1 MIIGLSGKKG
11 SGKNQVAEYF
21 GQILGWRNVNI
32 IAFADPI
39 KEIAVKYMGVD
50 KNIAW
55 GTQEEKESTY
65 TAWSW
70 EDIPPSKRSNY
81 NVTTNR
87 LTVRQ
92 LLQYIGTEL
101 FRQNIADD
109 FWVKSCFNQIHNYG
123 DKYRHHIITDVRFP
137 NEANEI
143 KELGGKVVRLWRGG
157 DIQVDDKHASETA
170 LNNEDCKIVDSFPD
184 HSYLNKL
191 NFFDVANYKKS
202 SLFDMVINNY
212 GDLGH
217 LMSTCVK
224 VCKKMKLG

>member
-21 GQILGWRNVNI
+21 AKILGRQNVNI

-55 GTQEEKESTY
+55 GTQEQKESTY
-65 TAWSW
+65 TNWRW
-70 EDIPPSKRSNY
+70 QDIPTHKRRNY
-81 NVTTNR
+81 NITTHHM
-87 LTVRQ
+87 TVRQ

-109 FWVKSCFNQIHNYG
+109 FWVKSCFNQIYNYA
-123 DKYRHHIITDVRFP
+123 DKYKYHIITDVRFP
-137 NEANEI
+137 NEAHEI
-143 KELGGKVVRLWRGG
+143 KELGGKVIRLWRGG
-157 DIQVDDKHASETA
+157 DGPSDNHASEVA
-170 LNNEDCKIVDSFPD
+170 LNNEDRKIINSLPD
-184 HSYLNKL
+184 YSYLSKL
-191 NFFDVANYKKS
+191 NFFDVANYKKN

-212 GDLGH
+212 GDLNH
-217 LMSTCVK
+217 LMSTCIK
-224 VCKKMKLG
+224 VCKKMKMG